1 MKVIIWGAT
10 GMVGQGVLRECLRAE
25 DVTSVIAVG
34 RSAPTVQHFK
44 LQTLIHEDLLHYD
57 TITPRLTGVDACFFC
72 LGVSSMGM
80 SEQEYTRITRD
91 MLLAAATTLVT
102 LNPSMTFVY
111 LSGSGADS
119 SGKSRTMWERV
130 RGGAENALRLL
141 AFKSVYILRPGIIL
155 PRHGEVSKTPLYR
168 FLYRLLGPLMSPLRP
183 LYPGYILTTEV
194 MGLAMLNLARKGFP
208 ESLLNSKQINA
219 IAQARVPLS

>member
-25 DVTSVIAVG
+25 DVISVVAVG

-44 LQTLIHEDLLHYD
+44 LQSLIHEDLLHYD
-57 TITPRLTGVDACFFC
+57 ALAPRLSGLDACFFC

-80 SEQEYTRITRD
+80 SEQEYTRITHE
-91 MLLAAATTLVT
+91 MTLAAATALVK

-119 SGKSRTMWERV
+119 TGKSRTMWERV
-130 RGGAENALRLL
+130 RGGTENALRALG
-141 AFKSVYILRPGIIL
+141 FKSVYILRPGIIL
-155 PRHGEVSKTPLYR
+155 PRHGAVSKTPLYR
-168 FLYRLLGPLMSPLRP
+168 NIYRFLTPLLSLIRP
-183 LYPGYILTTEV
+183 LCPGFILTTEV
-194 MGLAMLNLARKGFP
+194 MGLAMLNLARQGFS
-208 ESLLNSKQINA
+208 ETVLNSRQINN
-219 IAQARVPLS
+219 IAQIEVSLS